1 MEKIHFK
8 NGLPYA
14 GEASKVIRPIHMIII
29 MTMMNWWAWS
39 KPKCCEYFQVGKNA
53 LLSRFHFAP
62 AVTLIVCHKY
72 WAHITPHLPLPM
84 VACTPKNYCHLCII
98 HCISKRDTDYCLP
111 VDLALQLVPRPPHT
125 GGAERQRAAWAPL
138 QLQHW
143 YQALHTNLMLYTF
156 DLDLEGVC
164 FSWILTIFFSLFGP
178 TTMGSSKNR
187 SSPFCWYSK
196 LFLYTRQHCFG
207 RVNQILL
214 DCNIS
219 FWVRTITPP

>member
-1 MEKIHFK
+1 MILLGNKCKISIKNFFWIRGSQKGGGSDVWEKFP
-8 NGLPYA
+8 N
-14 GEASKVIRPIHMIII
+14 
-29 MTMMNWWAWS
+29 N
-39 KPKCCEYFQVGKNA
+39 
-53 LLSRFHFAP
+53 
-62 AVTLIVCHKY
+62 IVFFL
-72 WAHITPHLPLPM
+72 WERT
-84 VACTPKNYCHLCII
+84 LCII

>member
-72 WAHITPHLPLPM
+72 WVHITPHLPLPM
-84 VACTPKNYCHLCII
+84 VACTPKNYCHMYNTLYIQ
-98 HCISKRDTDYCLP
+98 KRCRLLFACKSGTP
-111 VDLALQLVPRPPHT
+111 AGATAPPHRR
-125 GGAERQRAAWAPL
+125 GREAEGSLGTSPTSTLAPSTP
-138 QLQHW
+138 HKPDVVYVW
-143 YQALHTNLMLYTF
+143 F
-156 DLDLEGVC
+156 G
-164 FSWILTIFFSLFGP
+164 FRRSL
-178 TTMGSSKNR
+178 
-187 SSPFCWYSK
+187 
-196 LFLYTRQHCFG
+196 L
-207 RVNQILL
+207 
-214 DCNIS
+214 
-219 FWVRTITPP
+219 